1 MIRNLVRC
9 WLPIAILTFFV
20 LSCKSPKKK
29 ALPSLK
35 GDTEWQY
42 FGLSS
47 PGSVPKIFSPD
58 IVSTQRNERDFAI
71 APAGNVMFY
80 SIVLPANNLS
90 TIVYLS
96 FDGFFWSE
104 PETAAFS
111 GGFKDLEPAFSPD
124 GKKLFFVSKRPLS
137 GNSEKK
143 DYDIWYVETEKGWNN
158 AINPGPP
165 VNSDENEYYPSVAAN
180 DNLYFTSKY
189 NDSFGHEDI
198 YFSRFVNGSY
208 TQPLNLGASINTP
221 FYEFNAYVAPD
232 ESFLIF
238 SSWGREDDLGGGDLY
253 ISYRDGLNVWSIPK
267 NLGTTINS
275 DKLDYC
281 PFVSPDGK
289 YLFFTSEREYDGFK
303 ETGHKKL
310 GVILQ
315 MADGIENGL
324 GNIYWVA
331 FDKSAWRN

>member
-1 MIRNLVRC
+1 M
-9 WLPIAILTFFV
+9 
-20 LSCKSPKKK
+20 
-29 ALPSLK
+29 
-35 GDTEWQY
+35 
-42 FGLSS
+42 
-47 PGSVPKIFSPD
+47 
-58 IVSTQRNERDFAI
+58 
-71 APAGNVMFY
+71 
-80 SIVLPANNLS
+80 
-90 TIVYLS
+90 
-96 FDGFFWSE
+96 
-104 PETAAFS
+104 
-111 GGFKDLEPAFSPD
+111 
-124 GKKLFFVSKRPLS
+124 
-137 GNSEKK
+137 
-143 DYDIWYVETEKGWNN
+143 
-158 AINPGPP
+158 
-165 VNSDENEYYPSVAAN
+165 
-180 DNLYFTSKY
+180 
-189 NDSFGHEDI
+189 
-198 YFSRFVNGSY
+198 
-208 TQPLNLGASINTP
+208 NLGAPINTP

-253 ISYRDGLNVWSIPK
+253 ISYRNGLNDWSIPK